1 MTAARVNWA
10 KLKNTPTKVMKE
22 VLFNFHSVAKSEGK
36 YDPSIVVVVFAVVVV
51 EVVAANTDL

>member
-1 MTAARVNWA
+1 
-10 KLKNTPTKVMKE
+10 MKE